1 MSNLFQEVLTN
12 TKSGDETLTGSTYP
26 YYTNIKIPQQI
37 GMRDTVTIKQTDN
50 DIDGLIQYVNLL
62 VTGKSNV
69 SARGGRLGNNGNQDN
84 IPFISGGMGNL
95 NVLNPFSI
103 ISELL
108 SGPTPQCQEITM
120 QTIDINNNNSSETH
134 YVTLADIQNRDP
146 CSFNDRINPV
156 TKAKCIETFQTGV
169 TADASPIM
177 SDDIIDQVYFASL
190 AGLGIY
196 ILHGI
201 MKKSQ

>member
-1 MSNLFQEVLTN
+1 
-12 TKSGDETLTGSTYP
+12 
-26 YYTNIKIPQQI
+26 
-37 GMRDTVTIKQTDN
+37 
-50 DIDGLIQYVNLL
+50 
-62 VTGKSNV
+62 
-69 SARGGRLGNNGNQDN
+69 
-84 IPFISGGMGNL
+84 
-95 NVLNPFSI
+95 
-103 ISELL
+103 
-108 SGPTPQCQEITM
+108 M

-169 TADASPIM
+169 AADASPIM

>member
-1 MSNLFQEVLTN
+1 MSNLFQEVSSH

-26 YYTNIKIPQQI
+26 YYTNIKIPHQI

-50 DIDGLIQYVNLL
+50 DIDQLIQYVNLL

-69 SARGGRLGNNGNQDN
+69 STRGGHLGNNGNQGI

-103 ISELL
+103 MSELL
-108 SGPTPQCQEITM
+108 SGQTPQCQEITM
-120 QTIDINNNNSSETH
+120 QTIDINNNSSETH

-169 TADASPIM
+169 AADASHIM